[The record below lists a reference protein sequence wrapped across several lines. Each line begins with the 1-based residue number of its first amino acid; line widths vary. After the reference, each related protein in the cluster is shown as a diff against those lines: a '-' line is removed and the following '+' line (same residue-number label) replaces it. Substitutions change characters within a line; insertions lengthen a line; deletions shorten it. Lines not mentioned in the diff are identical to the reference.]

1 VAIDDRLHQCGGTH
15 ASKMK
20 YLVLRNF

>member
-20 YLVLRNF
+20 FLVLRNF